1 MAEVT
6 ESPGQLR
13 SKNRTA
19 GGIPDTE
26 ARRKITPKLYRRS
39 IGSVCAGIPT
49 VIPEADTVL
58 CPSNR
63 YAGGYTAFWLC
74 PGYGRSFFCGRHG
87 NHRHIPV
94 SGDSPFGSSYLADCK
109 THQKRNQALENV
121 LWRTGERLAPLGF
134 ITGEYRLVFCNFYI

>member
-1 MAEVT
+1 MTEVT
-6 ESPGQLR
+6 ESRGQLR
-13 SKNRTA
+13 GKNRTA

-63 YAGGYTAFWLC
+63 YAGGYTAF
-74 PGYGRSFFCGRHG
+74 
-87 NHRHIPV
+87 
-94 SGDSPFGSSYLADCK
+94 FGSVPDTDGVFFVAGTES
-109 THQKRNQALENV
+109 
-121 LWRTGERLAPLGF
+121 TGTYPFRAILSP
-134 ITGEYRLVFCNFYI
+134 GEVIAFFFLFPCT